1 MFLLVKTSIAT
12 LGGPMGNTT
21 GRRPFSVVITDEDRK
36 YLQGVIRAT
45 KSPQSHVT
53 RAKIALLSADGVA
66 TQDIAT
72 TINVSEFTVSKWRKR
87 FSLFGVAILDDAPR
101 SGSPR
106 KFDDDKIAEIL
117 RVTLECEPPL
127 ATHWSTT
134 TLAKKVGVSQP
145 TISRIWRTF
154 GLKPHLVQYFN
165 ISTDPNF
172 TEKVRDI
179 VGLYLNP
186 PDAALVLC
194 VDEKTQIQA
203 LDRTQPVLPLRP
215 FVPERQTHDYK
226 RNGTTNLYA
235 ALEMASG
242 KVITNTTKAH
252 RAVEFIAF
260 LNQVKKQVP
269 KDLSVHLIL
278 DNVSTHKTD
287 AVRAW
292 LLENPRF
299 HFHFTPTYSSWM
311 NLVERWFSELTTK
324 WLRRSTHKSERD
336 LVRSINH
343 WISLW
348 NENPQPFKW
357 TKSAEEIFASMEKY
371 LKPLTECTSD

>member
-1 MFLLVKTSIAT
+1 
-12 LGGPMGNTT
+12 MGNRR
-21 GRRPFSVVITDEDRK
+21 GRKPFEVKLSESERTELEK
-36 YLQGVIRAT
+36 VIRAS
-45 KSPQSHVT
+45 KSAQSHVI
-53 RAKIALLSADGVA
+53 RARIALMCSDELGSDEIAFQLGVSKA
-66 TQDIAT
+66 T
-72 TINVSEFTVSKWRKR
+72 VCKWRKR
-87 FSLFGVAILDDAPR
+87 FSLFGVGILDDAPR
-101 SGSPR
+101 SGTPR
-106 KFDDDKIAEIL
+106 KIDDDKIADIL

-134 TLAKKVGVSQP
+134 TLAQKVGVSQP

-154 GLKPHLVQYFN
+154 GLKPHMVQYFN

-179 VGLYLNP
+179 VGLYLSP

-203 LDRTQPVLPLRP
+203 LDRTQPVLPMVP

-242 KVITNTTKAH
+242 KVISQTTKAH
-252 RAVEFIAF
+252 RAIEFIAF
-260 LNQVKKQVP
+260 LDQVKKEVP
-269 KDLSVHLIL
+269 KDLDIHLIL
-278 DNVSTHKTD
+278 DNYGTHKTD

-292 LLENPRF
+292 LIENPHF

-311 NLVERWFSELTTK
+311 NMVERWFSELTTK
-324 WLRRSTHKSERD
+324 MLRRSTHKSEKE
-336 LVRSINH
+336 LIKSINA
-343 WISLW
+343 WTAGW
-348 NENPQPFKW
+348 NENPKPFKW
-357 TKSAEEIFASMEKY
+357 VKTADEIFASIEKY
-371 LKPLTECTSD
+371 LSPISKGTSE